1 MRKKKDLM
9 SRIDKIEGTLSKQ
22 NSLGKYTKV
31 PCPSVDMPS
40 NIAYQIVEA
49 TQSFMSKKCFQDII
63 TKMPKQ

>member
-1 MRKKKDLM
+1 MRQKKDLM

-31 PCPSVDMPS
+31 PCPSANMPS

-49 TQSFMSKKCFQDII
+49 TQFYV
-63 TKMPKQ
+63 